1 MNPGTGAT
9 ATNES
14 HKTFLICAWNG
25 LKTPSEPYSI
35 WQEDPLAA
43 ALACFLI
50 KQGWNNAL
58 DESSSEKNT
67 EELAGLVAEKE
78 SSADL
83 IVIVPRDRDK
93 PFSLDELTVF
103 HAGLGGK
110 RKRVLYVHIANRLP
124 FAQGHMCEWLISVSR
139 ADWIGTTV
147 TQRRQTTDF
156 PHPVSRAEGIGAT
169 VTHVLEKWL
178 NDRVLDD
185 EGVQDFSFK
194 ELYQKYVL
202 AENLEP
208 DDEYPS
214 RTAHALI
221 KSASQ
226 AQLFYGLCRIGKR
239 YNRLEHDLNAH
250 PDASTEPKII
260 KQKAYL
266 DRCSDLH
273 SAITARCVAEIL
285 KGKENDKNL
294 REGGISRNVV
304 LLIDDHP
311 DRNDCA
317 KNLHDAIDKFLPD
330 LEFWIWNTE
339 TSRRKRNAITHEE
352 IENFSSWSELKRK
365 NIEISIPSTPGEQ
378 VKSKPKEID
387 EVLARTR
394 LVLVDVLFQDAG
406 GDDVE
411 AGYGI
416 IRGIHRLCRDRHE
429 AVEKLIRE
437 KLAGTNGNV
446 EPWELP
452 EIIAV
457 SRASDFAK
465 AHAAYRCGAGGYL
478 MKERWLGLPGL
489 IAAGLRPTYDHA
501 KTPHR
506 NFRMLYNLPHHTMG
520 LLRSC
525 RVPRISFHQKD
536 LLKVGE
542 QSATQQLAPLLNIL
556 PKADI
561 HVHPG
566 SCMSPEFLVVASLI
580 MLLRHNPVS
589 TDPRVQKSFNAVR
602 DTFILLNDYVRNGKK
617 LRLLDDTAVVV
628 VDKKIPIKYIM
639 ARDFPKAMAKIAK
652 ETLDY
657 LQKQIKAGNDNRM
670 KLAVGDRSDLRIATE
685 ERYSKLRSILHKD
698 LGLPDHNDYSK
709 ILNAMQ
715 GKQHSAIFFFAL
727 LHGTIGGKP
736 IQVSQEDLLR
746 CVILFLAAQEQYNTN
761 ITIQNTSIELHRLLN
776 GSFPEASW
784 KKLRDLFYDDENGK
798 QADFGVAHI
807 RNKNWRLT
815 TEGDQEVAVDVTLG
829 QDFQDI
835 DCLKDCP
842 EPGEPGEHPI
852 AWLLASGTR
861 STNLVEYLDGCEF
874 SGAEHLQHPFLMHLF
889 AQQTVYEFIRHG
901 VLYAELR
908 TALSGY
914 ENAEMGISFSDA
926 CNCFGIAM
934 GQAQK
939 IALSRYRKK
948 DKESDKEQLAWLWK
962 GRFEINDLFDP
973 FKDEL
978 AKYRFPCKVSVILTG
993 KRHKSSRMLVREAGA
1008 GAVLHGRPP
1017 KPARTAREFV
1027 EKAIGECRVVGFDLA
1042 GQEDQHHPQKF
1053 RLEYEQIAR
1062 LHIPVTVHAGE
1073 NAPVDFVE
1081 SAILDLRA
1089 RRLGHGLALAEDKA
1103 LMARA
1108 RDDGICIELCP
1119 VSNFQ
1124 TNAVYPHGESK
1135 PGREYPLKTFLEEGL
1150 RVTINTDNPII
1161 SYTNMVK
1168 ECFQA
1173 SYAYGE
1179 PGLSLWDILRL
1190 LRAGFVNS
1198 FLTQP
1203 ERHALLELADQLLFD
1218 LFSRPEI
1225 VEMLRIVSR

>member
-1 MNPGTGAT
+1 MNPDTGAT
-9 ATNES
+9 ATNKS
-14 HKTFLICAWNG
+14 LRTFLICAWNG
-25 LKTPSEPYSI
+25 LEPPSEAYPI
-35 WQEDPLAA
+35 WQEDPLGAA
-43 ALACFLI
+43 VDFYLA
-50 KQGWNNAL
+50 KQGWHDVL
-58 DESSSEKNT
+58 GESSDKKT
-67 EELAGLVAEKE
+67 PEELAGLVKEKE
-78 SSADL
+78 SAADL

-124 FAQGHMCEWLISVSR
+124 FSQGQMSKWLFSM
-139 ADWIGTTV
+139 
-147 TQRRQTTDF
+147 
-156 PHPVSRAEGIGAT
+156 SRAEGIGTIETEA
-169 VTHVLEKWL
+169 LKEWL
-178 NDRVLDD
+178 DGDALHD
-185 EGVQDFSFK
+185 EGIQDLSFK
-194 ELYQKYVL
+194 ELYQEYVL
-202 AENLEP
+202 DEVQEP
-208 DDEYPS
+208 RDEYPS

-226 AQLFYGLCRIGKR
+226 AQFFYGLCRIGKR
-239 YNRLEHDLNAH
+239 YNRLEHDLNAIGSK
-250 PDASTEPKII
+250 ASTNRGII
-260 KQKAYL
+260 EQKAYL

-285 KGKENDKNL
+285 KGKDNDKNL
-294 REGGISRNVV
+294 REAGILRNVV

-311 DRNDCA
+311 ERNGCA
-317 KNLHDAIDKFLPD
+317 KNLHNAIDKFLPG

-339 TSRRKRNAITHEE
+339 TSRTNIGAITHEE
-352 IENFSSWSELKRK
+352 IENFSSWSELGRK
-365 NIEISIPSTPGEQ
+365 LIEISRPSKPGEQ
-378 VKSKPKEID
+378 VQPKPAEIE
-387 EVLARTR
+387 EVFARTR
-394 LVLVDVLFQDAG
+394 IVLVDVLFQDAG

-416 IRGIHRLCRDRHE
+416 IRGIHRLCRDRYE
-429 AVEKLIRE
+429 KVEEYIRKE
-437 KLAGTNGNV
+437 LAKIPPGTKDENDNV
-446 EPWELP
+446 KPWELP

-478 MKERWLGLPGL
+478 MKERWLGLPGM
-489 IAAGLRPTYDHA
+489 IAASFRPTYDHA
-501 KTPHR
+501 KTTHR
-506 NFRMLYNLPHHTMG
+506 NFRLLYNLPHHTMG
-520 LLRSC
+520 LLRAC
-525 RVPRISFHQKD
+525 PVPRISFHQKD
-536 LLKVGE
+536 LLKVCE
-542 QSATQQLAPLLNIL
+542 QSAMQQLAPLLNIL

-566 SCMSPEFLVVASLI
+566 SCMSPEYLVVASLI
-580 MLLRHNPVS
+580 MLLRHDS
-589 TDPRVQKSFNAVR
+589 ESEDPEVRKKLVAVR
-602 DTFILLNDYVRNGKK
+602 NTFRLLNEFANKK
-617 LRLLDDTAVVV
+617 AALQLLDDPSV
-628 VDKKIPIKYIM
+628 VDEEVGQRNITEC
-639 ARDFPKAMAKIAK
+639 DFPEAICRIAK
-652 ETLDY
+652 ETVEY
-657 LQKQIKAGNDNRM
+657 LKKQIQNGETNR
-670 KLAVGDRSDLRIATE
+670 KTCAVVPQKEKSYL
-685 ERYSKLRSILHKD
+685 KLRSILHKD
-698 LGLPDHNDYSK
+698 LGLPDHHNPSK
-709 ILNAMQ
+709 ILEALN
-715 GKQHSAIFFFAL
+715 GKQHSSIFFFAL
-727 LHGTIGGKP
+727 LHGTINGEAIK
-736 IQVSQEDLLR
+736 VSQEDMLR
-746 CVILFLAAQEQYNTN
+746 CFILFLAARTPYEAEIRIQGVN
-761 ITIQNTSIELHRLLN
+761 IKPSDLLN
-776 GSFPEASW
+776 DSIYTPDGSW
-784 KKLRDLFYDDENGK
+784 NKLRKMFYGYEREMP
-798 QADFGVAHI
+798 ADFRVGHI
-807 RNKNWRLT
+807 RDKNWRLT
-815 TEGDQEVAVDVTLG
+815 AEGESTIDVTLG
-829 QDFQDI
+829 QDVQDTT
-835 DCLKDCP
+835 DCLGDCP
-842 EPGEPGEHPI
+842 KPGDHPI

-861 STNLVEYLDGCEF
+861 STNLGEYLDGCEF

-889 AQQTVYEFIRHG
+889 AQQTVYAFIRHG

-914 ENAEMGISFSDA
+914 ENADRGISFSDA
-926 CNCFGIAM
+926 CNCFGAAM

-948 DKESDKEQLAWLWK
+948 DKEDDKEQLAWLWQ
-962 GRFEINDLFDP
+962 GRFAIKDLFDP

-1008 GAVLHGRPP
+1008 GAVLHGRPL

-1027 EKAIGECRVVGFDLA
+1027 EKAVGECRVVGFDLA

-1053 RLEYEQIAR
+1053 RVEYEQISR

-1073 NAPVDFVE
+1073 NAPADFVG

-1089 RRLGHGLALAEDKA
+1089 RRLGHGLALADDKA

-1150 RVTINTDNPII
+1150 SVTINTDNPIV

-1168 ECFQA
+1168 ECFQT

-1179 PGLSLWDILRL
+1179 PGLSLWDILRI

-1203 ERHALLELADQLLFD
+1203 ERHALLELVDQLIFD

-1225 VEMLRIVSR
+1225 IEVLRIVSR